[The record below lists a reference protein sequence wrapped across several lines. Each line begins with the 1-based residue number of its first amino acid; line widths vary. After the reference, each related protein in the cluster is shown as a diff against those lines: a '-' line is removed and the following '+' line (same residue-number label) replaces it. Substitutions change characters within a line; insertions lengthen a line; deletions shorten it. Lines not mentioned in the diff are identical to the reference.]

1 MKINRFMAQ
10 IYNNWLVDIRRL
22 WHRDRISFIGGS
34 IIIVVLIGLWMLPS
48 ADKKIDTAAEE
59 VMSLAD
65 NVRKNYQ
72 TKPSYWG
79 LDTESAIAA
88 GIVPQK
94 MLRKGKIVNA
104 LGKNVLLGMGEN
116 GESVMPG
123 ASGFEI
129 IYQDIAQNVCSA
141 LLTYQFSEQQNLG
154 LKEISVI
161 NENKITFSWGGDNPL
176 PVDPMQAKKVCKGK
190 SSIIWSFE

>member
-1 MKINRFMAQ
+1 MKINRFMAEK
-10 IYNNWLVDIRRL
+10 INNLTVSIRRL
-22 WHRDRISFIGGS
+22 WMRDRISVVGGS
-34 IIIVVLIGLWMLPS
+34 VIAVVLIGLWMLPS
-48 ADKKIDTAAEE
+48 VDKKIDAAAEE

-65 NVRKNYQ
+65 NVRKDYQ

-79 LDTESAIAA
+79 LNTESAIAA

-94 MLRKGKIVNA
+94 MLRKGKIINA
-104 LGKNVLLGMGEN
+104 LGKQVLIGMGEN

-123 ASGFEI
+123 VAGFDI
-129 IYQDIAQNVCSA
+129 VYKNIAQNICIN
-141 LLTYQFSEQQNLG
+141 LLEHKFSEQQNLG
-154 LKEISVI
+154 LKAISVV
-161 NENKITFSWGGDNPL
+161 NDEVITFSWGGENPL